1 MKQLLVR
8 LGLWR
13 PPGAKDGRPSHL
25 SAIFR
30 GESLARVVPRLRRT
44 AENLGS
50 FQLRRGSLSWE
61 IRHKKTITIE
71 PDSFYLACWNVLLL
85 VFCLY
90 NALVIPL
97 LLCFEHTICEVP
109 TLVYLLN
116 LAEVFFFLDIGV
128 QMHTGYYLLGDMVRN
143 PTMTRRKYLWST
155 SFPLDLLTLV
165 PLYMIVPH
173 APSCG
178 LLYLNKLLRLRRV
191 NAYTLDFDKV
201 FARHFKFC
209 KIVKVVFVSYA
220 FCHLTACIYASFG
233 FNTSNTNPWLLTYH
247 LEHEDVVTQYFGALF
262 WSIGIVSKCLE
273 GVAPRTLWQSVFMV
287 VVMVSGFL
295 LFVYICGTLFML
307 SKCDA
312 DTLEKFDAKINQLR
326 YVLSFHHVPHEIQE
340 CAVEFLENGFKSGE
354 SNDKSNMRLLCPSIA
369 KDVKFTLLKGMV
381 AGVPFFRCCNAAFV
395 RALIDLMDTHS
406 LPTNYVVCQKGDQGE
421 DMYFVQAGVLAV
433 TINDVKVRELR
444 KGGFFGELSLF
455 TNQVRTANV
464 TTATFCILHMLS
476 RTHVQRVLR
485 AYPEFEGQILDCVG
499 KLLQEMDL
507 HNNEVIRR
515 KGSIVESNDTVQRA
529 KAYGNYVH
537 QLERPGD
544 KRFSRRFVDLLPA
557 SGKPAS
563 SANPPRSTASH
574 AKSNKSSSKASS
586 TASRTSTTLTF
597 TRPLFVVPRWH
608 KLLLRQ
614 ALDRKARYRL
624 PWLLAVMGATLYN
637 LFMVPFVNTF
647 VIMGYP
653 NWMQVCNTV
662 ADVILWLDIYGKLNL
677 SYVVEAESIFDT
689 VKCATH
695 YVRTSFWWDVVCALP
710 LWILYP
716 PWHLVWRF
724 TRLLRALHLTD
735 ELEEVALFVRIASK
749 GRILILGVMLFFCYH
764 LAGCAAQ
771 AYTFLAGYGH
781 LQNGW
786 LPPDELN
793 LHLNHDKTGYVD
805 HDNVTYALDDPHVS
819 HVKLIL
825 YLRAFY
831 YGAVCITNLGLP
843 FEPEVFGE
851 FILACVL
858 MLIGMLLISIIIDEV
873 QKRVT
878 ASAVEQMEF
887 LATRSRIQL
896 FLQKQKA
903 PTGLHRRVSAFL
915 DFWWSAHR
923 GANINELVAELPNT
937 IKREILSFICASAID
952 TIARMEHVSESFP
965 QLAAIFLD
973 NLTIHLY
980 GQGEMVYRC
989 GDYADAAYVLLEGHV
1004 AILTPFLD
1012 DAPRGL
1018 QSGEFFGLSS
1028 LDLDKDNIVHA
1039 DEAKAMTT
1047 CVVALVTRQTLLSLQ
1062 ETFPTFAANILAR
1075 SAKAASRNKPGV
1087 LEPSDRSSKEPTNT
1101 VAKPWMLNPDSNFSI
1116 FWETLLFFGM
1126 VYECIGVPFYMAF
1139 GFADASVR
1147 ESDSISIVLE
1157 LCFLAD
1163 IFLKMRTGFS
1173 NYGNKVMDPVTVRK
1187 RYLRS
1192 MSFAIDVL
1200 AVIPLNLANVWT
1212 GSLRSEAWNVNKLLR
1227 LFKLS
1232 AQIQHLERQY
1242 YTINIQIRIFKLVFY
1257 IYLLAHFIGC
1267 TWYNFG
1273 NNASTLLGFT
1283 TTKQFGKDPW
1293 LPNVDM
1299 DPANPNMTLLLKYTK
1314 AHYWGLGMLSGY
1326 HPGAYPVTAIEYV
1339 FTIFVQTL
1347 GVFLLAYVVGNLL
1360 DIVQILDGNNRAF
1373 YSNLNYVRKFIKYFP
1388 FSPEM
1393 ELKIAHFYFYRLFHS
1408 IHEEHILAQCL
1419 PPSLVADIRLYL
1431 LTPMLN
1437 KVPFFQDEHADS
1449 NVTRVLVSQMTQ
1461 LLVTRGELVCRQNEV
1476 GVEMYFVFSGCLDV
1490 FVMLDGLEPVSS
1502 IKDNLINKGTKVN
1515 EIHAGAF
1522 FGEKSLFSYMPRNA
1536 TIEARTFCTLYK
1548 LSRKHLESVFAQQ
1561 PEWKAK
1567 VMAIVSEIYAEQEL
1581 KMREDQARALAKVE
1595 TAPRMLHRP
1604 LDASKSML
1612 LLRASK
1618 DEIIRTVSLSRQL
1631 LAKLVHIEVQ
1641 SPIYT
1646 RYLTVLC
1653 FSLLYIALSIP
1664 YALTFGNE
1672 GLSTGTFIVY
1682 MVLNVLTDAV
1692 FAYDIWFKQHIVE
1705 TVASREFSEET
1716 REHKTTQWLD
1726 VFAILPLDYIMG
1738 PFFEFSALFR
1748 LNRFLKLRQLTHT
1761 INEVQRFSMSYEMN
1775 RLKLLGLYYC
1785 MCSYWLA
1792 CAYFGTTFVDGFGPA
1807 WSSSLPVAYFAI
1819 DPDAT
1824 TEKVFFR
1831 LFRCLYFAMTLN
1843 TGTGLVNEPKDQ
1855 MLQFTFLFLMAVF
1868 GVFIMGYV
1876 IGEASTLCIYL
1887 IQNEVEFKINQMN
1900 VMEFLA
1906 RKRIAR
1912 SIENR
1917 VRVFLSYW
1925 WSSQSGVMYQSILE
1939 QLPPRI
1945 RSQANIQIGHVAIA
1959 RFSTRYLRPLCAD
1972 TVGIEALVCSMA
1984 HRLVFEGYPP
1994 GESVIVQGNIGQT
2007 MYFVAKG
2014 NLISA
2019 STTPNFAPIRYVDG
2033 QFFGEEGFMSA
2044 SFCTYSVVALRACDL
2059 LALSAADFTAALQ
2072 ESPWFAESA
2081 VVARMVVASLAEP
2094 DAYPSIPPTTDLSE
2108 LIYYLIRD
2116 RGDVQY
2122 YRSLSVLECG
2132 AAFTPFLAL
2141 FEDQGDG
2148 AAGKPTVPG
2157 KDEFILCQHCEDHS
2171 ATLYCKFCLQGL
2183 CSQCTREIHENTHF
2197 AFHMDSI
2204 SRIRKPRTKSLN
2216 RVANTVAICA
2226 KRLRSM
2232 SRSVRPAPEPGAP
2245 PDITDLFSAADE
2257 LAPIL
2262 SKDASVPVMNIT
2274 HAMLAQSAEEGDEKQ
2289 EAARA
2294 VKRARSSLQRLQ
2306 ARLSQMQPNGSV
2318 IVPSTT
2324 DNHWSPGPSI
2334 RSNTML
2340 TMLQEAARTATER
2353 IAAENLFDALHGDA
2367 ATAPSRGP
2375 STKSLPSHDVLTE
2388 ES

>member
-1 MKQLLVR
+1 MKQLLVQ

-13 PPGAKDGRPSHL
+13 LPTAQNGRPSHI
-25 SAIFR
+25 SAILRSENF
-30 GESLARVVPRLRRT
+30 ARVAPLLRRT

-61 IRHKKTITIE
+61 IRHKKTIAIE
-71 PDSFYLACWNVLLL
+71 PDSFYLACWNV
-85 VFCLY
+85 
-90 NALVIPL
+90 
-97 LLCFEHTICEVP
+97 VP

-116 LAEVFFFLDIGV
+116 LAEAFFFVDIAV
-128 QMHTGYYLLGDMVRN
+128 QMHTGFYLLGDMVRN
-143 PTMTRRKYLWST
+143 PKMTRRKYLWSW

-165 PLYMIVPH
+165 PLYTIAPH
-173 APSCG
+173 ASSCG

-220 FCHLTACIYASFG
+220 FCHITACLYASFG
-233 FNTSNTNPWLLTYH
+233 FNTDKTNPWLLTLH
-247 LEHEDVVTQYFGALF
+247 LAHEDVVTQYSAALF
-262 WSIGIVSKCLE
+262 WSLGIVSKCLE
-273 GVAPRTLWQSVFMV
+273 GFAPRTLWQSVYMV
-287 VVMVSGFL
+287 TVMVSGFL

-312 DTLEKFDAKINQLR
+312 DTVEKFDAKINQLR

-340 CAVEFLENGFKSGE
+340 RAVEFLENGFKSGE
-354 SNDKSNMRLLCPSIA
+354 SNDKSNMKLLCPSIA
-369 KDVKFTLLKGMV
+369 KDVKFSLLKGMV

-395 RALIDLMDTHS
+395 RALVDLMDTHS
-406 LPTNYVVCQKGDQGE
+406 LPTNFVVCQKGDQGE

-433 TINDVKVRELR
+433 SINDVKVRELR

-464 TTATFCILHMLS
+464 TTATFCILHILS
-476 RTHVQRVLR
+476 RSHVHRVLR

-507 HNNEVIRR
+507 HNSEVIRR
-515 KGSIVESNDTVQRA
+515 KGSLLDGNDTFERA

-537 QLERPGD
+537 QQEGPDD
-544 KRFSRRFVDLLPA
+544 KSRFVDIVPP

-563 SANPPRSTASH
+563 TGHPSRASSRP
-574 AKSNKSSSKASS
+574 KSNQVSSKV
-586 TASRTSTTLTF
+586 TESRTSTTMTF
-597 TRPLFVVPRWH
+597 TRPLFAVPRWH
-608 KLLLRQ
+608 KLLLKH

-624 PWLLAVMGATLYN
+624 AWLLAVMGATLYN

-653 NWMQVCNTV
+653 TWMQGCNLV
-662 ADVILWLDIYGKLNL
+662 ADIILWLDIYGKLNL

-695 YVRTSFWWDVVCALP
+695 YIRTSFWRDVVCAFP

-716 PWHLVWRF
+716 PWHLVWRV
-724 TRLLRALHLTD
+724 TRLIRVLHLAD

-749 GRILILGVMLFFCYH
+749 RRILVLGVLLFFCYH
-764 LAGCAAQ
+764 LGGCAAQ
-771 AYTFLAGYGH
+771 AYTFIAGYGH

-786 LPPDELN
+786 LPPMELN
-793 LHLNHDKTGYVD
+793 LHLNHDATGYVD

-819 HVKLIL
+819 HVKLIV
-825 YLRAFY
+825 YLRALY

-843 FEPEVFGE
+843 FEPEIFGE
-851 FILACVL
+851 YILASVL

-923 GANINELVAELPNT
+923 GANINELVAELPNN
-937 IKREILSFICASAID
+937 IKREILSFICASAVD
-952 TIARMEHVSESFP
+952 TIARMEHVSDCFP

-973 NLTIHLY
+973 NLTIHLH

-1004 AILTPFLD
+1004 AILTPSLD
-1012 DAPRGL
+1012 DAPREL
-1018 QSGEFFGLSS
+1018 KSGDFFGLSS
-1028 LDLDKDNIVHA
+1028 LDLERDNIVHA
-1039 DEAKAMTT
+1039 DQAKAMTT

-1062 ETFPTFAANILAR
+1062 ETFPTFAANVLAR
-1075 SAKAASRNKPGV
+1075 SAKAHGRNKPG
-1087 LEPSDRSSKEPTNT
+1087 LIERTPSGLSSSKEPTST
-1101 VAKPWMLNPDSNFSI
+1101 VSKPWMLNPDSNFSI

-1139 GFADASVR
+1139 GFADESVR
-1147 ESDSISIVLE
+1147 VSDSISIVLE

-1163 IFLKMRTGFS
+1163 IFLKTRTGFS
-1173 NYGNKVMDPVTVRK
+1173 DYGNKIMDPVKVRK

-1192 MSFAIDVL
+1192 MSFVIDIL
-1200 AVIPLNLANVWT
+1200 AVIPLNLANLWT
-1212 GSLRSEAWNVNKLLR
+1212 GSPRSEAWNVNKLLR

-1283 TTKQFGKDPW
+1283 TTKQFGKDAW

-1299 DPANPNMTLLLKYTK
+1299 DPSNPNMTLLLKYTK
-1314 AHYWGLGMLSGY
+1314 AHYWGLGMLTGY
-1326 HPGAYPVTAIEYV
+1326 HPGMYPVTAIEYA
-1339 FTIFVQTL
+1339 FTMFVQTL

-1373 YSNLNYVRKFIKYFP
+1373 YSNLNYVRKFIKYFS

-1408 IHEEHILAQCL
+1408 IHEEHILAKCL
-1419 PPSLVADIRLYL
+1419 PPSLVADIRVFL

-1461 LLVTRGELVCRQNEV
+1461 LLVTRGELVCRQGEV

-1490 FVMLDGLEPVSS
+1490 FMMLDGLVPVCS
-1502 IKDNLINKGTKVN
+1502 IKDNLVSKGTKVN

-1522 FGEKSLFSYMPRNA
+1522 FGEKSLFCYMPRNA

-1548 LSRKHLESVFAQQ
+1548 LSRKHLESVFAQH
-1561 PEWKAK
+1561 PKWKAK
-1567 VMAIVSEIYAEQEL
+1567 VMLIVNEIYAEQEL
-1581 KMREDQARALAKVE
+1581 KMREDQARAEAKVA
-1595 TAPRMLHRP
+1595 TTPHVLQRP
-1604 LDASKSML
+1604 IATSKSML

-1618 DEIIRTVSLSRQL
+1618 DEIIRTVSRSQQL
-1631 LAKLVHIEVQ
+1631 LKKLVHIEVQ
-1641 SPIYT
+1641 SSMYI

-1653 FSLLYIALSIP
+1653 ISLLYIALSIP

-1672 GLSTGTFIVY
+1672 GLSTGIFVVY
-1682 MVLNVLTDAV
+1682 MILNVFTDGV
-1692 FAYDIWFKQHIVE
+1692 FVYDIWFKQHIIE
-1705 TVASREFSEET
+1705 TVSSREFSEET

-1726 VFAILPLDYIMG
+1726 VLAILPLDYIVG
-1738 PFFEFSALFR
+1738 PFFKFSALFR

-1761 INEVQRFSMSYEMN
+1761 IDEVQRFSMSYEMN
-1775 RLKLLGLYYC
+1775 RLKLLGLYYF

-1792 CAYFGTTFVDGFGPA
+1792 CAYFGTTFIDGFGPA

-1824 TEKVFFR
+1824 SEKVFFR

-1855 MLQFTFLFLMAVF
+1855 MLQFTFLFIMAVF
-1868 GVFIMGYV
+1868 GIFIMGYV

-1906 RKRIAR
+1906 RKRITR

-1917 VRVFLSYW
+1917 VHVFLSYW

-1945 RSQANIQIGHVAIA
+1945 RSQANIQIGHMAID
-1959 RFSTRYLRPLCAD
+1959 RFSTRYLRPLCGD
-1972 TVGIEALVCSMA
+1972 NNSIEALVYSMA

-2033 QFFGEEGFMSA
+2033 QFFGDEGFMSA
-2044 SFCTYSVVALRACDL
+2044 SFCTYSVVTLRACDL
-2059 LALSAADFTAALQ
+2059 FALSATDFTAALQ

-2081 VVARMVVASLAEP
+2081 AIARMVVAALAEP
-2094 DAYPSIPPTTDLSE
+2094 DAYPSTPPTTDLAE
-2108 LIYYLIRD
+2108 LIYYLIRGRD
-2116 RGDVQY
+2116 DVQY
-2122 YRSLSVLECG
+2122 YSTLSVLECG

-2148 AAGKPTVPG
+2148 APA
-2157 KDEFILCQHCEDHS
+2157 
-2171 ATLYCKFCLQGL
+2171 
-2183 CSQCTREIHENTHF
+2183 
-2197 AFHMDSI
+2197 
-2204 SRIRKPRTKSLN
+2204 KSLWQ
-2216 RVANTVAICA
+2216 RTTRSTCVSSAKTMRQRSTANSA
-2226 KRLRSM
+2226 
-2232 SRSVRPAPEPGAP
+2232 SR
-2245 PDITDLFSAADE
+2245 TSAA
-2257 LAPIL
+2257 
-2262 SKDASVPVMNIT
+2262 
-2274 HAMLAQSAEEGDEKQ
+2274 SA
-2289 EAARA
+2289 
-2294 VKRARSSLQRLQ
+2294 
-2306 ARLSQMQPNGSV
+2306 
-2318 IVPSTT
+2318 
-2324 DNHWSPGPSI
+2324 
-2334 RSNTML
+2334 
-2340 TMLQEAARTATER
+2340 
-2353 IAAENLFDALHGDA
+2353 
-2367 ATAPSRGP
+2367 RG
-2375 STKSLPSHDVLTE
+2375 
-2388 ES
+2388 